1 MAFQKPSWE
10 TNTQPIIKPSW
21 EATNSFQRP
30 SWETGQD
37 NYKPAPITHPPQP
50 PQQGGIF
57 DIPTNL
63 SLNRQQAYD
72 WMNER
77 LPGFLKPVNN
87 AIANITQRFD
97 DSALGKFIHRG
108 SQTANAIGF
117 GADNE
122 NRPST
127 GNKVADVAAD
137 IMGGAAGIF
146 APNGLGKFSMMASE
160 AAKVPQFASKM
171 ASKIKSPAVANVAK
185 GAIENAG
192 AGMVYGITEGIVNDR
207 TPGEIAG
214 NIALDTVIGA
224 GVGIGIEA
232 LRPVVSKVLSKYKG
246 MPINPETVEREVAKD
261 IGVDWDN
268 LNDRQKDAIR
278 KVVTGMQTEP
288 VQSGRLL
295 YPAQEFTFRDLT
307 TQDKLKSLGITNQP
321 LALPPA
327 KEIKST
333 FIDDV
338 YNKQYNDIKSIRK
351 QLAKYYSA
359 FDEEALDNA
368 TGAIADL
375 EATERRFKSEGLR
388 TTSGEFTNNL
398 RGDTGTLSNKPYKT
412 IGLSFS
418 RDLIDTGKVNL
429 TGHKISDT
437 KELATIAQV
446 FRDPRF
452 ETLRIIFTRGNQVVG
467 IDALSSRIPGAAV
480 AFLDGKARFLQK
492 TADRMKRIGAD
503 GYYLLH
509 NHPSG
514 KNVKP
519 SSADIAVTQEYANRL
534 PGFKGHIIINSNK
547 YTEISPVYNGFSIG
561 LVGREDL
568 PLNLGND
575 RLLTPSIQH
584 ELLGKRI
591 ASSSELA
598 QAAKALQIY
607 DDVSVAFFL
616 NSQLHVTGIQEI
628 SNSMIRNSKD
638 ANFRNFLRRQAVEH
652 GGNFVSIV
660 GDRSVA
666 KELQELVA
674 SEDLLDGLI
683 KDIGLTFRT
692 TQPVTDPWMGL
703 DIVKQGERVSIP
715 KPNPTPPLAFNTQV
729 LGPLEKGLATQPP
742 EIPPYQFKQTVEVPR
757 VYDRSSQGLPQN
769 TARVDWQPPE
779 PVTAF
784 AEQTAQELYN
794 ADDLRDLS
802 GFRLYSTD
810 IYRNFRDV
818 FGPHFEKVK
827 KAILDP
833 FDASKKANVEMQREW
848 ARKLKEEVVDR
859 LGIQKGSEL
868 SALVQRY
875 GEKNISLPEL
885 QKLRPKDWQ
894 KVVEADR
901 WFRWAYDQLLNEVNA
916 VRVQIYPNNPEKIIP
931 RRQDYYRHFRELA
944 DTLEGVKNLF
954 ETPSAI
960 DPSLA
965 GRSEFTLPKSKF
977 LSFAQKR
984 GFGPYKEDAVGGF
997 LNYLPAASY
1006 AKHIDPHIGQFE
1018 RLAAELAGATE
1029 KSRHLNNFIEWLRDY
1044 ARDLAGKT
1052 NPADRFAQKIVPGG
1066 RTTFK
1071 VLNWLNSRI
1080 KANVVMGN
1088 ISSSLSQIANVPQGI
1103 AFAKQYSVP
1112 GFKRTIKSIFKP
1124 APEIA
1129 KSGFLTERFSSD
1141 IYRQFDTKL
1150 MDQPKKFAAWMLEVV
1165 DKVGTEF
1172 IWNSVYE
1179 KALAEGIPNPIKYA
1193 DDMTRSLVAGRGIG
1207 EVPILQKSKI
1217 MQLVAPFTLEVSNL
1231 WKVQKDFVKARD
1243 FGGLVALYV
1252 ANFMLNKA
1260 MEATRGSGV
1269 VFDPIDATIEALTE
1283 EDISPL
1289 QRAGRLAG
1297 EVVSNLPLGSTI
1309 ASIYP
1314 EYGTD
1319 TLPTRKEL
1327 FGRNDPT
1334 RFGPGLLAAKGLS
1347 DPLYKV
1353 LPGFGGGQIQKTV
1366 RGVSALA
1373 KGGAYT
1379 SDGTKLKYPVKRT
1392 PANIVRGVLFGQYSF
1407 PEAKEYYEN
1416 NRRPLGENQTQM
1428 YQKSSNP
1435 DATYR
1440 MILREREIDKINRQ
1454 ISELNKD
1461 KSLSLEQKREKYQ
1474 KLVERRKKL
1483 MQGGLKSPS

>member
-21 EATNSFQRP
+21 EASNPFQRP

-37 NYKPAPITHPPQP
+37 NYKPAPITHTPQP

-57 DIPTNL
+57 DIPANL
-63 SLNRQQAYD
+63 SPNRQQAYD

-77 LPGFLKPVNN
+77 LPGFLKTVNN

-127 GNKVADVAAD
+127 GNKVADIAAD
-137 IMGGAAGIF
+137 VIGGAAGIF

-192 AGMVYGITEGIVNDR
+192 AGTVYGITEGIVNDR
-207 TPGEIAG
+207 TLGEIAK
-214 NIALDTVIGA
+214 NIAIDAAAGTVIGA
-224 GVGIGIEA
+224 GVEGI
-232 LRPVVSKVLSKYKG
+232 KYGLGKAFKG
-246 MPINPETVEREVAKD
+246 KPQVAK
-261 IGVDWDN
+261 VKEWEP
-268 LNDRQKDAIR
+268 
-278 KVVTGMQTEP
+278 TEA
-288 VQSGRLL
+288 QS
-295 YPAQEFTFRDLT
+295 
-307 TQDKLKSLGITNQP
+307 
-321 LALPPA
+321 
-327 KEIKST
+327 
-333 FIDDV
+333 
-338 YNKQYNDIKSIRK
+338 
-351 QLAKYYSA
+351 
-359 FDEEALDNA
+359 
-368 TGAIADL
+368 
-375 EATERRFKSEGLR
+375 
-388 TTSGEFTNNL
+388 
-398 RGDTGTLSNKPYKT
+398 T
-412 IGLSFS
+412 I
-418 RDLIDTGKVNL
+418 
-429 TGHKISDT
+429 
-437 KELATIAQV
+437 
-446 FRDPRF
+446 
-452 ETLRIIFTRGNQVVG
+452 
-467 IDALSSRIPGAAV
+467 
-480 AFLDGKARFLQK
+480 
-492 TADRMKRIGAD
+492 
-503 GYYLLH
+503 
-509 NHPSG
+509 
-514 KNVKP
+514 
-519 SSADIAVTQEYANRL
+519 
-534 PGFKGHIIINSNK
+534 
-547 YTEISPVYNGFSIG
+547 
-561 LVGREDL
+561 
-568 PLNLGND
+568 
-575 RLLTPSIQH
+575 
-584 ELLGKRI
+584 
-591 ASSSELA
+591 
-598 QAAKALQIY
+598 
-607 DDVSVAFFL
+607 
-616 NSQLHVTGIQEI
+616 
-628 SNSMIRNSKD
+628 
-638 ANFRNFLRRQAVEH
+638 
-652 GGNFVSIV
+652 
-660 GDRSVA
+660 
-666 KELQELVA
+666 
-674 SEDLLDGLI
+674 
-683 KDIGLTFRT
+683 
-692 TQPVTDPWMGL
+692 
-703 DIVKQGERVSIP
+703 
-715 KPNPTPPLAFNTQV
+715 
-729 LGPLEKGLATQPP
+729 
-742 EIPPYQFKQTVEVPR
+742 
-757 VYDRSSQGLPQN
+757 
-769 TARVDWQPPE
+769 
-779 PVTAF
+779 

-818 FGPHFEKVK
+818 FGPYFEKVK

-916 VRVQIYPNNPEKIIP
+916 VRAQIYPNNPEKIIP

-944 DTLEGVKNLF
+944 DTFEGVKNLF

-1124 APEIA
+1124 APEMV
-1129 KSGFLTERFSSD
+1129 KSGFLTERFSGD

-1150 MDQPKKFAAWMLEVV
+1150 MDKPKKFAAWMLEVV

-1193 DDMTRSLVAGRGIG
+1193 DDTTRSLVAGRGIG

-1269 VFDPIDATIEALTE
+1269 VFDPIDATIESLTE

-1366 RGVSALA
+1366 SGVSALA

-1440 MILREREIDKINRQ
+1440 KILREREIDKINRQ

-1483 MQGGLKSPS
+1483 MQGG

>member
-1 MAFQKPSWE
+1 
-10 TNTQPIIKPSW
+10 
-21 EATNSFQRP
+21 
-30 SWETGQD
+30 
-37 NYKPAPITHPPQP
+37 
-50 PQQGGIF
+50 
-57 DIPTNL
+57 
-63 SLNRQQAYD
+63 
-72 WMNER
+72 MNER

-127 GNKVADVAAD
+127 GNKVADITAD
-137 IMGGAAGIF
+137 VIGGAAGIF

-192 AGMVYGITEGIVNDR
+192 AGTVYGITEGIVNDR

-214 NIALDTVIGA
+214 NIALDAVIGA

-232 LRPVVSKVLSKYKG
+232 LRPVVSKVLSRYKG

-295 YPAQEFTFRDLT
+295 YPAQEFTFRNPTLRDYPGNVALPAGKAKIFNKERAIAE
-307 TQDKLKSLGITNQP
+307 QKLK
-321 LALPPA
+321 
-327 KEIKST
+327 
-333 FIDDV
+333 
-338 YNKQYNDIKSIRK
+338 
-351 QLAKYYSA
+351 
-359 FDEEALDNA
+359 
-368 TGAIADL
+368 
-375 EATERRFKSEGLR
+375 EATEYLQNYFRTNELR
-388 TTSGEFTNNL
+388 VDEMEFAKN
-398 RGDTGTLSNKPYKT
+398 TL
-412 IGLSFS
+412 
-418 RDLIDTGKVNL
+418 
-429 TGHKISDT
+429 
-437 KELATIAQV
+437 
-446 FRDPRF
+446 
-452 ETLRIIFTRGNQVVG
+452 G
-467 IDALSSRIPGAAV
+467 IDLEKLADDVLKAEQAGLPNFERAVERGRIARAAGIEMPALVRGRSKQA
-480 AFLDGKARFLQK
+480 
-492 TADRMKRIGAD
+492 
-503 GYYLLH
+503 
-509 NHPSG
+509 
-514 KNVKP
+514 
-519 SSADIAVTQEYANRL
+519 
-534 PGFKGHIIINSNK
+534 
-547 YTEISPVYNGFSIG
+547 PVP
-561 LVGREDL
+561 VE
-568 PLNLGND
+568 P
-575 RLLTPSIQH
+575 LTP
-584 ELLGKRI
+584 L
-591 ASSSELA
+591 
-598 QAAKALQIY
+598 
-607 DDVSVAFFL
+607 
-616 NSQLHVTGIQEI
+616 
-628 SNSMIRNSKD
+628 
-638 ANFRNFLRRQAVEH
+638 
-652 GGNFVSIV
+652 
-660 GDRSVA
+660 
-666 KELQELVA
+666 
-674 SEDLLDGLI
+674 
-683 KDIGLTFRT
+683 
-692 TQPVTDPWMGL
+692 
-703 DIVKQGERVSIP
+703 
-715 KPNPTPPLAFNTQV
+715 
-729 LGPLEKGLATQPP
+729 
-742 EIPPYQFKQTVEVPR
+742 QFKQTIEVPK
-757 VYDRSSQGLPQN
+757 VYDRSSQQN
-769 TARVDWQPPE
+769 DNWRNWEPPE
-779 PVTAF
+779 PVTTV

-794 ADDLRDLS
+794 ADGLRDLS

-916 VRVQIYPNNPEKIIP
+916 VRAQIYPNNPEKIIP

-944 DTLEGVKNLF
+944 DTFEGVKNLF

-1103 AFAKQYSVP
+1103 AFAKQYSIP
-1112 GFKRTIKSIFKP
+1112 GFKRTVKSIFQP
-1124 APEIA
+1124 VPEMA

-1440 MILREREIDKINRQ
+1440 KILREREIDKINRQ

-1483 MQGGLKSPS
+1483 MQGG